1 MMARPVPIPIKLTDE
16 ERIVAERFFSL
27 CDGRADGFRFGME
40 QAKQM
45 FVQFLIAQR
54 KEASDA

>member
-1 MMARPVPIPIKLTDE
+1 LTDE